1 LGATQIAPDRRAGG
15 RLTRRTAA
23 ASVLL
28 SVVIGGAF
36 FLLALAIDALRE
48 SKGVAQPEVFGVV
61 AAETGG
67 VLVADCTAVGRF
79 EPDGTATVVGS
90 WDKLGG
96 PWLALA
102 LGSRFPA
109 EEASVAGQVRWTRRP
124 AWIRDYEYPGGA
136 AGAWARK
143 HGIRSSVGSPI
154 VVERRLWGVI
164 IAFYRAAGSR
174 EGIEGRMLAFTELVA
189 MAVAN
194 TESRAQLAASRARV
208 VPNC

>member
-1 LGATQIAPDRRAGG
+1 MQIAPDRRTGG

-48 SKGVAQPEVFGVV
+48 SKGRANHALEVRAAAKQMERLVVDIETAQRGFIVTGDARLLEPWYQARADFARKAAALERLAAAGDAGQGVRAHQITRAVHAYITEYAAPLV
-61 AAETGG
+61 AA
-67 VLVADCTAVGRF
+67 A
-79 EPDGTATVVGS
+79 
-90 WDKLGG
+90 
-96 PWLALA
+96 
-102 LGSRFPA
+102 
-109 EEASVAGQVRWTRRP
+109 
-124 AWIRDYEYPGGA
+124 
-136 AGAWARK
+136 
-143 HGIRSSVGSPI
+143 
-154 VVERRLWGVI
+154 RLWGVI